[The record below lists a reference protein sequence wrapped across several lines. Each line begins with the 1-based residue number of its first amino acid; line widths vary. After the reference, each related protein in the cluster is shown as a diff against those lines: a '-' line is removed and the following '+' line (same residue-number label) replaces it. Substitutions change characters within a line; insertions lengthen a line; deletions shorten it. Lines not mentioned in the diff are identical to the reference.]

1 MATRTDKDEL
11 PVNCFISVKIETQL
25 RGRAYMKS
33 LITLV
38 LVFSVGVA
46 YAGEKILFLK
56 TPPGISTSQASEA
69 VQKAALR
76 RKWKVSTIEDNKL
89 QVKLNHHDYEALL
102 IFSFSDK
109 EIRYEDLTTFYEM
122 DDSEQENGES
132 VPAPDRWV
140 NNLKRDAGV
149 FLREYQ
155 LYAVPKEKFS
165 HEDIKLKLESLKKMY
180 EQKLITESE
189 YAQKKKEVLSRY

>member
-1 MATRTDKDEL
+1 
-11 PVNCFISVKIETQL
+11 
-25 RGRAYMKS
+25 MK
-33 LITLV
+33 LLMTLV
-38 LVFSVGVA
+38 LILNVGVA

-56 TPPGISTSQASEA
+56 TPPNITISQASEA

-76 RKWKVSTIEDNKL
+76 RKWKASKMENNTL
-89 QVKLNHHDYEALL
+89 HVKLNHHDYEAFL

-109 EIRYEDLTTFYEM
+109 EIWYEDLTTFFEM
-122 DDSEQENGES
+122 DDSEQENGERT
-132 VPAPDRWV
+132 PAPDRWV
-140 NNLKRDAGV
+140 SNLKRDAGV

-155 LYAVPKEKFS
+155 QYAVPKEKFS

-180 EQKLITESE
+180 NQKLITESE